1 MYVRTQNDAIGS
13 ISKPLEF
20 DGFAICKRHMS
31 IFAYIAIA
39 AAIFLAGAA
48 GGWKAHVGI
57 TASRDLE
64 AELTRQRDVL
74 RKTEKIDTSAVQHEI
89 AKTRIET
96 EFVTITK
103 EVERVVE
110 KPTYRNICLDDDG
123 LRVIAAAIGAASTPS
138 LAASTVPRPSPAD

>member
-1 MYVRTQNDAIGS
+1 
-13 ISKPLEF
+13 
-20 DGFAICKRHMS
+20 MS
-31 IFAYIAIA
+31 ILAYIVIA
-39 AAIFLAGAA
+39 AAIFLAGL
-48 GGWKAHVGI
+48 GTGWKAHVGI

-64 AELTRQRDVL
+64 AELSRQRDVL
-74 RKTEKIDTSAVQHEI
+74 RKTEKIDTSAVQHEL

-123 LRVIAAAIGAASTPS
+123 LRVIAAAIGTAHAASQPAPAVS
-138 LAASTVPRPSPAD
+138 RPSPTD